1 MNNLQYNINALKKIV
16 VSDLIKK
23 MAVYFT
29 FYFLLVIMIFY
40 NVEYITMDYFEFLLS
55 TSLLN
60 IYGLLDVVW
69 MLFQII
75 LVVYSTIIF
84 MCYEIQN
91 SMEFIILRQS
101 FNKLFYCKFLF
112 WIVVIVLFRIFLFV
126 LTYILFINYFSF
138 KISIFLKNILIYVFI
153 SFMVAITCFAYL
165 KNCKMWKLILT
176 FYLILKFYVHFYS
189 SFQIKKNLLQL

>member
-165 KNCKMWKLILT
+165 KNCKM
-176 FYLILKFYVHFYS
+176 
-189 SFQIKKNLLQL
+189 